1 MLAFLLGAIIG
12 SFLNVIIIRTPKK
25 LSIITPRS
33 HCPKCNKTLP
43 FYLNIPIVSYIFLK
57 GKCYFCKSTISI
69 QYFIVE
75 LLTAIVFMI
84 YFFNFSLEK
93 AFLLSFVSSVLIVIG
108 FIDLKCYL
116 IPTYL
121 IILLYISLVPKIIL
135 YNVNGLDAII
145 GSLSVGLY
153 LISCSAIII
162 IRKRTLSIV
171 GLGDILLAFF
181 IGAWLELFNGLFCLF
196 IASIIGIFFILIK
209 RISKKESREN
219 KIPFG
224 TCISISFLIVI
235 ILEIYCGFNLF
246 TF

>member
-1 MLAFLLGAIIG
+1 MLAFLFGAIIG
-12 SFLNVIIIRTPKK
+12 SFLNVIIIRTPKN

-33 HCPKCNKTLP
+33 HCPKCNRTIP
-43 FYLNIPIVSYIFLK
+43 FYLNLPIISYIFLK
-57 GKCYFCKSTISI
+57 GKCYFCKSAISI

-75 LLTAIVFMI
+75 LLTAIMFMI
-84 YFFNFSLEK
+84 FFLNLSLQK
-93 AFLLSFVSSVLIVIG
+93 ASLLCFVSSILIVIS
-108 FIDLKCYL
+108 FIDFKYYL

-121 IILLYISLVPKIIL
+121 IILLYISLLPKIIL
-135 YNVNGLDAII
+135 YNVNILDAII

-153 LISCSAIII
+153 LISCSAIVI
-162 IRKRTLSIV
+162 IRKKTLSIV

-196 IASIIGIFFILIK
+196 IASITGIFFILIK
-209 RISKKESREN
+209 QINKKENTEN

-224 TCISISFLIVI
+224 SCISISFLIVI
-235 ILEIYCGFNLF
+235 ILEIYYGFNLF